1 MNQCAL
7 LTIWTS
13 LFTGALILQYLE
25 SVCSYFTVLWI
36 SLLYWPYEH
45 HSYPVTS
52 WAGWTPWCLYDVP
65 STKKS
70 NTSAYMQFALKLI
83 ERQSIEI
90 SQTALQG
97 KERKPILIKIKN
109 VQRYLVT
116 FFLYPKLFE
125 QKLSILQTLKIFPS
139 TFTSSSIP
147 VSSPCITKI
156 IIFTLQQFQLRKAL
170 KWHTYMLL

>member
-25 SVCSYFTVLWI
+25 SVYSYFTVLWI

-90 SQTALQG
+90 SQNCFTRQG
-97 KERKPILIKIKN
+97 KKANFDQNQKRSKIPCDFFFVSKVIWTKTLHFTNLEDFPIDIYLLFNTSLISM
-109 VQRYLVT
+109 Y
-116 FFLYPKLFE
+116 Y
-125 QKLSILQTLKIFPS
+125 
-139 TFTSSSIP
+139 
-147 VSSPCITKI
+147 
-156 IIFTLQQFQLRKAL
+156 
-170 KWHTYMLL
+170 

>member
-13 LFTGALILQYLE
+13 LFTSALILQYLE

-90 SQTALQG
+90 SQNCFTRQG
-97 KERKPILIKIKN
+97 KKANFDQNQN
-109 VQRYLVT
+109 VKRYLVT

>member
-13 LFTGALILQYLE
+13 LFTSALILQYLE

-90 SQTALQG
+90 SQNCFTRQG
-97 KERKPILIKIKN
+97 KKANFDQNQN
-109 VQRYLVT
+109 VKRYLVT
-116 FFLYPKLFE
+116 FFWNQSYLNKNSPFYKPWRFSHRHLPPLQYQSHLHVLLKL
-125 QKLSILQTLKIFPS
+125 
-139 TFTSSSIP
+139 
-147 VSSPCITKI
+147 
-156 IIFTLQQFQLRKAL
+156 
-170 KWHTYMLL
+170 